1 MSTKLASKDIGRRKS
16 EFVAMTQFLYIHFC
30 QLYWYEYGTTCL
42 NTKIDIYV
50 GCFYYRNLQKCP
62 IYQIQNENRLLISM
76 FIEEID

>member
-50 GCFYYRNLQKCP
+50 GFF
-62 IYQIQNENRLLISM
+62 IIVSAEMSHISNTK
-76 FIEEID
+76 

>member
-42 NTKIDIYV
+42 NTKIDIWL
-50 GCFYYRNLQKCP
+50 FLLQ
-62 IYQIQNENRLLISM
+62 ESAEMFHISNTK
-76 FIEEID
+76 